1 MRELKKTIDNL
12 MEANSK
18 LVSNTKNKIAL
29 LEGELDRYKAGGA
42 VPAGPAAGKAG
53 EVTRV
58 FFIFYIY
65 VVLFRQARQQGFIGR

>member
-1 MRELKKTIDNL
+1 VRELKKTIDNL

-29 LEGELDRYKAGGA
+29 LEGELERYKSGGA

-53 EVTRV
+53 EVISVFFVVNSIIKASEVTRV
-58 FFIFYIY
+58 YWEVI
-65 VVLFRQARQQGFIGR
+65 

>member
-1 MRELKKTIDNL
+1 

-29 LEGELDRYKAGGA
+29 LEGELERYKSGGA

-53 EVTRV
+53 EVTTFFFCVIYSIIQASEVTRV
-58 FFIFYIY
+58 FWEVI
-65 VVLFRQARQQGFIGR
+65 

>member
-29 LEGELDRYKAGGA
+29 LEGELERYKSGGA

-53 EVTRV
+53 EVTT
-58 FFIFYIY
+58 FFFYIY
-65 VVLFRQARQQGFIGR
+65 IIIQASEVTRVFWEVI

>member
-1 MRELKKTIDNL
+1 VRELKKTIDNL

-65 VVLFRQARQQGFIGR
+65 IVLFRQARQQGFIGR

>member
-65 VVLFRQARQQGFIGR
+65 IVLLPTGLIGLFS